1 MPLDQALV
9 GSVVTGALAIASQCV
24 SKLRCYTSCRR
35 GEDGEYC
42 EPQFFC
48 GFMDSTLIETA
59 EGLASHTVRA
69 EQESPE

>member
-42 EPQFFC
+42 EPQC
-48 GFMDSTLIETA
+48 YLGFTESTLLETA
-59 EGLASHTVRA
+59 EGLARGRS
-69 EQESPE
+69 EPEPTD

>member
-42 EPQFFC
+42 EPQC
-48 GFMDSTLIETA
+48 YLGFTESTLLETA
-59 EGLASHTVRA
+59 EGLARGRA
-69 EQESPE
+69 EPESTD